1 MKSHK
6 YLSHLII
13 LIISISHAN
22 FLNAESKG
30 KDFFQLYP
38 KYETRAVWLTTL
50 SGLDWPHSR
59 SAETQKKELTEILD
73 KLQDAN
79 INTVLFQTRIRGTVA
94 YPSAME
100 PWDGCFT
107 GTPGRSPDYDPLA
120 FAIDECHKRGME
132 IQAWIVTIPVGRW
145 NSLGCKTLRKKYPGM
160 IMRKNNEGFIDPSN
174 PLSATYITNI
184 CKEITNNYD
193 IDGIH
198 LDYIR
203 YPENLSSKRADKE
216 TAKRNITKIVSTVS
230 KEIKK
235 IKPWVKL
242 SCATIGKYS
251 DLPRRASHGW
261 NALNRVNQDA
271 QAWMR
276 AGYVDQLY
284 PMIYFR
290 GNNFYPFAL
299 DWKENSFESS
309 VISGLGAYFLSPQEG
324 NWPLEEITR
333 QMNVSRSAG
342 IGCAFFRAKFL
353 LDDTKGLYTYT
364 KEQFSPYP
372 ALIPPMHTTC
382 APDAPQSLNVTWNK
396 GVMTATWSEVT
407 DGICGKAT
415 YNVYASDTAP
425 VDTHDAR
432 NLVAVRRKDNSLS
445 IKSDRKL
452 FIAVTAVNRFGNESK
467 AVFDQSFTNSTFP
480 NNEYSQT
487 NTQSPAILYVNKPSR
502 TISLPNKT
510 NALDAD
516 FIMIKS
522 LVGTISGVFP
532 YKNGHADIGELQPGS
547 YTVYSLNA
555 KGVTHRL
562 CFLTVKQ

>member
-6 YLSHLII
+6 YLFHLII

-22 FLNAESKG
+22 FLNAKSKG

-132 IQAWIVTIPVGRW
+132 IQAWIVTIPIGRW

-203 YPENLSSKRADKE
+203 YPENLLSKRADKE

-309 VISGLGAYFLSPQEG
+309 VISGLGAYFLSPHEG

-342 IGCAFFRAKFL
+342 IGCAFFRAKFSVPRRIFL
-353 LDDTKGLYTYT
+353 SITPKKRPPFTPMSTGKTSTPTAFAKTQDDETPLPSISATVDVTFCPDWVTPSATIPLSAQKTISARRPMLILSVPSIAPICAVIFSNRPIESSGLAIRSQFSRIFFLMSTSMDLTEIFLSSSAFNSLYTGLL
-364 KEQFSPYP
+364 QHS
-372 ALIPPMHTTC
+372 I
-382 APDAPQSLNVTWNK
+382 
-396 GVMTATWSEVT
+396 
-407 DGICGKAT
+407 
-415 YNVYASDTAP
+415 
-425 VDTHDAR
+425 
-432 NLVAVRRKDNSLS
+432 NSLHIDVLS
-445 IKSDRKL
+445 
-452 FIAVTAVNRFGNESK
+452 
-467 AVFDQSFTNSTFP
+467 
-480 NNEYSQT
+480 
-487 NTQSPAILYVNKPSR
+487 
-502 TISLPNKT
+502 
-510 NALDAD
+510 
-516 FIMIKS
+516 
-522 LVGTISGVFP
+522 
-532 YKNGHADIGELQPGS
+532 
-547 YTVYSLNA
+547 
-555 KGVTHRL
+555 
-562 CFLTVKQ
+562 